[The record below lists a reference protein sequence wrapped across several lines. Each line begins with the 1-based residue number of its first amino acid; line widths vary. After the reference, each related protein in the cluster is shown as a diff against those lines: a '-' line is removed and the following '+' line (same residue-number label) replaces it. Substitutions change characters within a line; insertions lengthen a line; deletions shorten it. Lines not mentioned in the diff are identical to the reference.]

1 MTRPETLLADVVAAA
16 AGDVDGPT
24 VGGAL
29 RALAVLVVVVAVG
42 RLGRPVVRRLL
53 QALGRT
59 PSYCRVFSRLFAAL
73 CYSIGALVA
82 VTLAFPSVNPVDAL
96 ASLGVLSIAAG
107 FAFQDILSNLL
118 AGLLLLLREPFRG
131 GDLVTVADRTGHV
144 VEINLRET
152 VLRDLS
158 GRRLHIPN
166 STVYANT
173 VEIQTAY
180 DETRSEAVVGVAYE
194 SDLAS
199 AREVAL
205 DALRGVPGLLAAPP
219 PRVLV
224 DELNVSTVDLR
235 LLWWSSSQQGEM
247 MAVRDRAISA
257 VKAAF
262 DAHGI
267 EMPADI
273 TVLQAAPSL
282 RAALSGEAEVTPGGG
297 VRRGGQG
304 PGADGGGDDGGP
316 GTVVGWRRS

>member
-1 MTRPETLLADVVAAA
+1 M
-16 AGDVDGPT
+16 
-24 VGGAL
+24 
-29 RALAVLVVVVAVG
+29 
-42 RLGRPVVRRLL
+42 
-53 QALGRT
+53 
-59 PSYCRVFSRLFAAL
+59 
-73 CYSIGALVA
+73 
-82 VTLAFPSVNPVDAL
+82 NPVDAL

-173 VEIQTAY
+173 VEISTAY
-180 DETRSEAVVGVAYE
+180 PETRSEAVVGVAYE
-194 SDLAS
+194 SDLAL
-199 AREVAL
+199 ARGVAL
-205 DALRGVPGLLAAPP
+205 SALSDVDGVMALPA

-224 DELNVSTVDLR
+224 HELGTSTVDLR
-235 LLWWSSSQQGEM
+235 LLWWTSSQI
-247 MAVRDRAISA
+247 ADVLSVRDRAVTA
-257 VKAAF
+257 VKDAF
-262 DAHGI
+262 DASGI

-297 VRRGGQG
+297 VRAVRIS
-304 PGADGGGDDGGP
+304 GGDAD
-316 GTVVGWRRS
+316 RAS